1 MPTRPHLD
9 PGNGNSN
16 PDDLDDDHMDI
27 KEVPTVHPLQELLRM
42 EDAGAGGKRQRQVK
56 FGRLSDDVW
65 PDGETLNQAKRKSIP
80 RSTKA
85 AGQENQSK
93 ISHQCSRNTR
103 MMGPMPL
110 GQPEDSLSFSSMIL
124 CIKLL
129 PPDGLPSSGDSDS
142 DSSSYSQSRSTT
154 SS

>member
-1 MPTRPHLD
+1 MHLY
-9 PGNGNSN
+9 
-16 PDDLDDDHMDI
+16 
-27 KEVPTVHPLQELLRM
+27 KKLLRM

-65 PDGETLNQAKRKSIP
+65 PDGETLNQAKRKKHS
-80 RSTKA
+80 K
-85 AGQENQSK
+85 GQRKQPAKKNQSK

-103 MMGPMPL
+103 MMGSMPL

-142 DSSSYSQSRSTT
+142 DSDSSSYSQSRSTT